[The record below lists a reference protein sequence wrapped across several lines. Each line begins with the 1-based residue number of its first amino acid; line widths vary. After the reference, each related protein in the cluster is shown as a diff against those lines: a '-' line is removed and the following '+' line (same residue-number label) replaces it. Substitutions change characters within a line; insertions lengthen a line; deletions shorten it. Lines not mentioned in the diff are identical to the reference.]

1 MSAIFQNKTLC
12 VVVSVWNKCT
22 MARNFVVEMMM
33 EVSGVEG
40 AVGGI
45 EGVAGGSVEV
55 ASGIG
60 GAGVGGIDS
69 VRSLSYCA
77 CSAYG
82 GTGGAGLGEVPKG
95 AK

>member
-45 EGVAGGSVEV
+45 E
-55 ASGIG
+55 
-60 GAGVGGIDS
+60 
-69 VRSLSYCA
+69 
-77 CSAYG
+77 
-82 GTGGAGLGEVPKG
+82 
-95 AK
+95 

>member
-1 MSAIFQNKTLC
+1 M
-12 VVVSVWNKCT
+12 
-22 MARNFVVEMMM
+22 
-33 EVSGVEG
+33 
-40 AVGGI
+40 
-45 EGVAGGSVEV
+45 